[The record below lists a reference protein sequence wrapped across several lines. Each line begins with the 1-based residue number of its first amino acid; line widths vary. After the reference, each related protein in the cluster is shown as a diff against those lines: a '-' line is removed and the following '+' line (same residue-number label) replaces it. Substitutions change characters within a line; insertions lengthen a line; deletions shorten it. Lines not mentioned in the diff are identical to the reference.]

1 MAKKLAYERYLYLHE
16 RLKSKKYPKIGDLA
30 DKFEISRRQA
40 AREIEFMRLFLGA
53 PIEYSAGH
61 GGYFYADDNFQLPG
75 LWVSEEEIVSLVVA
89 RRLAAA
95 LPDRGLKKKFDLFL
109 RKISGDMDLDLLRL
123 EEKVS
128 LKNVRYTRV
137 EPAVFSA
144 VLLALVREQQL
155 AITYAPGYAQAV
167 TQLTVPQSPN
177 GDGGHSARQG
187 DAGNSARP
195 VPQGDAGLTARTVP
209 HGDAG
214 FTARTAPQGDGGLA
228 ARTVDPL
235 HLLVYMGNWHLIA
248 WCHERR
254 AVRDFLLSRVREAAL
269 LAAPVASPVN
279 SQEIKAQIEGR
290 YGIFFAGPAT
300 RVVLRFTPA
309 GGRLVRDQVW
319 FPGQECEWRADGSL
333 LLSFPVA
340 DFRELVRDILPFG
353 ADVEVLEPAE
363 LRRLLAATIATMAG
377 MYGKK

>member
-1 MAKKLAYERYLYLHE
+1 MAKKLAYERYLYLHD
-16 RLKSKKYPKIGDLA
+16 RLKGKKYPKIADFA

-53 PIEYSAGH
+53 PIEYSAER

-109 RKISGDMDLDLLRL
+109 RKVSGDMDLDLLRL
-123 EEKVS
+123 EGKVS

-144 VLLALVREQQL
+144 VLSALVRERQL
-155 AITYAPGYAQAV
+155 AITYAPGYAQTV
-167 TQLTVPQSPN
+167 T
-177 GDGGHSARQG
+177 R
-187 DAGNSARP
+187 
-195 VPQGDAGLTARTVP
+195 
-209 HGDAG
+209 
-214 FTARTAPQGDGGLA
+214 RTAPQGDVPCGDFGSRSCLTGVQ

-254 AVRDFLLSRVREAAL
+254 AVRDFLLSRVREAEQ
-269 LAAPVASPVN
+269 LAAPIASPVT
-279 SQEIKAQIEGR
+279 SEEIKEQIEER

-319 FPGQECEWRADGSL
+319 FPGQESDVRSDGSL
-333 LLSFPVA
+333 LLKFPVA
-340 DFRELVRDILPFG
+340 DFREVVRDILPFA

-363 LRRLLAATIATMAG
+363 LRRLLAATITEMAG
-377 MYGKK
+377 VYRKK

>member
-1 MAKKLAYERYLYLHE
+1 MAKKLAYERYLYLHD
-16 RLKSKKYPKIGDLA
+16 RLKGKKYPKIGDLA

-53 PIEYSAGH
+53 PIEYSAEH

-109 RKISGDMDLDLLRL
+109 RKVSGDMDLDLLRL

-128 LKNVRYTRV
+128 LKNVRYSRV

-144 VLLALVREQQL
+144 VLLALVRERQL
-155 AITYAPGYAQAV
+155 AITYAPGHSQTV
-167 TQLTVPQSPN
+167 TQQKAPQSPN

-187 DAGNSARP
+187 DAGH
-195 VPQGDAGLTARTVP
+195 TARTI
-209 HGDAG
+209 
-214 FTARTAPQGDGGLA
+214 
-228 ARTVDPL
+228 DPL

-254 AVRDFLLSRVREAAL
+254 AVRDFLLSRVREATL
-269 LAAPVASPVN
+269 LAAPLAGPVT
-279 SQEIKAQIEGR
+279 SEEIKEQIEER

-319 FPGQECEWRADGSL
+319 FPGQECAWRADGSL

-353 ADVEVLEPAE
+353 GDVEVLEPAE
-363 LRRLLAATIATMAG
+363 LRRLLAKPIAEMAG

>member
-1 MAKKLAYERYLYLHE
+1 MAKKLAYERYLYLHD
-16 RLKSKKYPKIGDLA
+16 RLKGKKYPKIGDLA

-53 PIEYSAGH
+53 PIEYSAER
-61 GGYFYADDNFQLPG
+61 GGYFYANDNFQLPG
-75 LWVSEEEIVSLVVA
+75 LWVSEEEIVSLVIA

-109 RKISGDMDLDLLRL
+109 RKVSGDMDLDLLRL

-144 VLLALVREQQL
+144 VLLALVRERQL
-155 AITYAPGYAQAV
+155 AITYAPGHSQTV
-167 TQLTVPQSPN
+167 TQQNVPQSPN

-187 DAGNSARP
+187 DG
-195 VPQGDAGLTARTVP
+195 GLTARTVP
-209 HGDAG
+209 HVDAGLTVQTSPHGDA
-214 FTARTAPQGDGGLA
+214 GLA

-254 AVRDFLLSRVREAAL
+254 AVRDFLLSRVRAATL
-269 LAAPVASPVN
+269 LAAPLAGPVT
-279 SQEIKAQIEGR
+279 SEEIREQIEER

-319 FPGQECEWRADGSL
+319 FPGQECAWRADGSL

-353 ADVEVLEPAE
+353 GDVEVLEPAE
-363 LRRLLAATIATMAG
+363 LRRLLAKTIAEMAG